1 MNNIVLGREE
11 VYKASSQVLSFVNTL
26 YDIVDRTDLQLSN
39 LLLSNL
45 VSGFPFE
52 FNGHRF
58 TNNECLYL
66 CGEWSENT
74 EEHSLI
80 QDILMLQVN
89 GYASKWFVETEYGNQ
104 RRHDFPTFWIQWM
117 FFCVWQKCK
126 GNADFRKLL
135 LSTGNA
141 ILVENTTTDR
151 WDDTVVW
158 GCHNYE
164 LAHRR
169 LNLARV
175 LLHRHHYMMTDLE
188 LRHLLYVET
197 NKINYIGEWRGQSNF
212 GKILMI
218 CRDCLIQGVEPP
230 IDYDLLRQSNIY
242 FFGKKLSFE

>member
-26 YDIVDRTDLQLSN
+26 YDIVDRTDLLLSN

-52 FNGHRF
+52 FNGHHF
-58 TNNECLYL
+58 TNSECMYL

-74 EEHSLI
+74 EEHLLI

-89 GYASKWFVETEYGNQ
+89 GYACKRFVEAKYRKQ
-104 RRHDFPTFWIQWM
+104 IRQDFPTYWIQWM

-126 GNADFRKLL
+126 GNANFRKLL
-135 LSTGNA
+135 LSTGDA

-151 WDDTVVW
+151 WDDTEVW

-169 LNLARV
+169 LNLACV
-175 LLHRHHYMMTDLE
+175 LLHRHHNMMKKAE

-197 NKINYIGEWRGQSNF
+197 NKINNIGEWRGQNNY

-218 CRDCLIQGVEPP
+218 CRDCLIQGIEPQ

-242 FFGKKLSFE
+242 LFGKKLSFE